1 MTIFGIAGLWV
12 FSNRQIRCLYLLSK
26 KGAAELHPN
35 APKLPQMIG
44 LETYTN
50 FGLTY
55 NRLKTLPVEQ
65 LKGNRMFGTPAMN
78 LFQLEYAYESK
89 WAGITKRR
97 SFFYRPEKI
106 ENRDLW

>member
-1 MTIFGIAGLWV
+1 MGIVGLWS
-12 FSNRQIRCLYLLSK
+12 FSNRQIRSLYLLSK
-26 KGAAELHPN
+26 KAAAQLHPN
-35 APKLPQMIG
+35 APDLPQMVGI
-44 LETYTN
+44 ETYTN

-55 NRLKTLPVEQ
+55 NRLKTLPVNQ
-65 LKGNRMFGTPAMN
+65 FKGNRVFGAPSMN
-78 LFQLEYAYESK
+78 LYQLEYAYESK